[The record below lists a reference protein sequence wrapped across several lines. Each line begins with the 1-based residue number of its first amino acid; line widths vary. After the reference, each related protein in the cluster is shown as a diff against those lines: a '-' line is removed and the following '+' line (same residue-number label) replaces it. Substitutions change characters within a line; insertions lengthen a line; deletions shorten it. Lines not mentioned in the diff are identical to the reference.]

1 MSGIPAVPRLRE
13 LPENTSG
20 RDFVVADLHGCLA
33 LFERELAA
41 RRFDPTRD
49 RVLAVGDVIDRG
61 ADSARA
67 LELFA
72 QPWFFSVRGNHE
84 QAMLDWVD
92 ALLAGKPA
100 ADVRELAARHF
111 AWGGD
116 WALPLLTR
124 ALRDGGDALRPWHET
139 LSALPLAL
147 CTSIRG
153 QRVGIVHA
161 CVPGGDWRVFADA
174 ADTGSDEARVAQD
187 VLWARRPAEMHRDGV
202 RGIDCVY
209 AGHNQVAAVT
219 RLGNFHMIETAAWA
233 GNALTLIEPGSAPAP
248 REGWTA
254 RLFGRRSG

>member
-1 MSGIPAVPRLRE
+1 MDMPARHIA
-13 LPENTSG
+13 LPENTAG

-41 RRFDPTRD
+41 RRFDASCD

-100 ADVRELAARHF
+100 LEVRELASRHF

-124 ALRDGGDALRPWHET
+124 ALREGGEVLRPWRNA

-147 CTSIRG
+147 TTTVRG
-153 QRVGIVHA
+153 QRIGIVHA
-161 CVPGGDWRVFADA
+161 GVPGGDWRIFTDA
-174 ADTGSDEARVAQD
+174 ADARDDAPEALHD
-187 VLWARRPAEMHRDGV
+187 VLWARDPAALHRDGV
-202 RGIDCVY
+202 RGIDHVY
-209 AGHNQVAAVT
+209 AGHNRVAAVT
-219 RLGNFHMIETAAWA
+219 RFGNFNLIETAAWA
-233 GNALTLIEPGSAPAP
+233 GNPLTLIELGNAPAAS
-248 REGWTA
+248 ESWAA
-254 RLFGRRSG
+254 RLFGRRRDA